1 MVRLLHYSD
10 VENAHDRPE
19 RLGRLAG
26 TIDRRRDGETLVLGS
41 GDDTGP
47 GALAL
52 ETGGR
57 GSLAFFERVAPDAET
72 FGNHDF
78 DHGIAGLR
86 EIVEE
91 SPVVWVSANV
101 RVDGERIAGVDRYR
115 VFERGGERVAVV
127 GVSDSQLSLPRAVDV
142 SDPIATVESVA
153 AEAES
158 DWLVA
163 LAHTRDE
170 TARDIARETTVDAV
184 LAGHVHS
191 VTRERV
197 DGTPLVRP
205 GANGRVVWELELGE
219 AGVGEV
225 GVGATGARNA
235 SATGARDRNRAVTAT
250 RHDVP
255 EGPLDDG
262 MARVQRERLAGAGL
276 AEVVATVDNPIERD
290 RAACLRGEC
299 RLANLVTDALCRV
312 ADADIAHVD
321 TRGLRDGPPIGPE
334 VTVADLV
341 GVAPFEAG
349 VFVATVTGREVE
361 ALVEESHRTDVDGRD
376 GVVWTGQFG
385 GLAIERDCADGESTV
400 FVRDEGEERDGRRPL
415 DPDGEYRLATNGYV
429 VYTEE
434 FETVGPA
441 DVRELHGLYYD
452 AIVTDA
458 RAGNLDPALDG
469 RLVSGDRQ

>member
-1 MVRLLHYSD
+1 MVRVLHYSD

-19 RLGRLAG
+19 RIGRLAG
-26 TIDRRRDGETLVLGS
+26 TLDRHRDDETLVVGS

-57 GSLAFFERVAPDAET
+57 GSLPFFERVAPDAET

-78 DHGIAGLR
+78 DHGLAGIR
-86 EIVEE
+86 EVVRE
-91 SPVVWVSANV
+91 SPVAWVSANV
-101 RVDGERIAGVDRYR
+101 RVDGERVADVDRYR
-115 VFERGGERVAVV
+115 VFERGGESVAVV
-127 GVSDSQLSLPRAVDV
+127 GVSDPQLSLPRAVDV
-142 SDPIATVESVA
+142 SDPVAAVASVA
-153 AEAES
+153 ADADA

-163 LAHTRDE
+163 LAHTRDD
-170 TARDIARETTVDAV
+170 TAREIARATPADAV

-191 VTRERV
+191 VTRECV
-197 DGTPLVRP
+197 AGTPLVRP
-205 GANGRVVWELELGE
+205 GANGRVVWEFELGE
-219 AGVGEV
+219 SEGESGGAAGESDGESS
-225 GVGATGARNA
+225 GTAGDERI
-235 SATGARDRNRAVTAT
+235 AVT

-262 MARVQRERLAGAGL
+262 MAKRQRERLAEAGL
-276 AEVVATVDNPIERD
+276 AEVVATVDDPIERD

-349 VFVATVTGREVE
+349 VFVATVTGREVS
-361 ALVEESHRTDVDGRD
+361 ALVEESHRTDADGRD
-376 GVVWTGQFG
+376 GAVWTGQFG
-385 GLAIERDCADGESTV
+385 GLAVERERAGGEPKLFVHGGDGDARGGGRE
-400 FVRDEGEERDGRRPL
+400 RRPL
-415 DPDGEYRLATNGYV
+415 DPDGEYRLVTNGYV
-429 VYTEE
+429 VYTDE

-441 DVRELHGLYYD
+441 DARELHGLYYE

-458 RAGNLDPALDG
+458 RRGNFDPALDG
-469 RLVSGDRQ
+469 RLPRADS

>member
-10 VENAHDRPE
+10 IENAHDRPE

-26 TIDRRRDGETLVLGS
+26 TIDRLRDDGTLVLGS

-57 GSLAFFERVAPDAET
+57 GSLAFFEHVEPDAET

-78 DHGIAGLR
+78 DHGIAGAR
-86 EIVEE
+86 EIVRE
-91 SPVVWVSANV
+91 SPVAWVSANV
-101 RVDGERIAGVDRYR
+101 SADGERVAGAGPYR
-115 VFERGGERVAVV
+115 VFDRGSDRVAVV
-127 GVSDSQLSLPRAVDV
+127 GVSDPELSLPRPVDV
-142 SDPIATVESVA
+142 GDPVEAVEA
-153 AEAES
+153 AAAGVDA

-163 LAHTRDE
+163 LAHTRDDA
-170 TARDIARETTVDAV
+170 ARTLARETAADAV

-191 VTRERV
+191 EASERV

-205 GANGRVVWELELGE
+205 GANGRAVWELELGE
-219 AGVGEV
+219 SNAKSSGTAGDGP
-225 GVGATGARNA
+225 GI
-235 SATGARDRNRAVTAT
+235 AVT

-255 EGPLDDG
+255 EGPLDAE
-262 MARVQRERLAGAGL
+262 MVARQRDRLADAGL
-276 AEVVATVDNPIERD
+276 AEVVATVDEPVERD
-290 RAACLRGEC
+290 RAGCRRGEC
-299 RLANLVTDALCRV
+299 RLANLVTDALCWV

-321 TRGLRDGPPIGPE
+321 TGGLRDGPPIGPE

-349 VFVATVTGREVE
+349 VFVATVSGREVC
-361 ALVEESHRTDVDGRD
+361 ALVEESCRTVVGGRD
-376 GVVWTGQFG
+376 GLGGRDSERWTGQFG
-385 GLAIERDCADGESTV
+385 GLAIECDRAGGEREV
-400 FVRDEGEERDGRRPL
+400 YVRDGAGDGGGRRLL

-429 VYTEE
+429 VYASE

-441 DVRELHGLYYD
+441 DARELHGLYYD
-452 AIVTDA
+452 AIVEYVRETE
-458 RAGNLDPALDG
+458 LDVALDG
-469 RLVSGDRQ
+469 RIRYVD